1 MVPPVTEKAH
11 LNSLMSLGAGGW
23 SLKGWFMFKCLS
35 SQREAY
41 VMVVVYNEKVLWKLA
56 GIQMVFVAHGYTSAL
71 GTMYS
76 IWMLSPIFSVQMESA
91 TF

>member
-1 MVPPVTEKAH
+1 
-11 LNSLMSLGAGGW
+11 
-23 SLKGWFMFKCLS
+23 
-35 SQREAY
+35 
-41 VMVVVYNEKVLWKLA
+41 MVVVYKEKVLWKLA

-91 TF
+91 AF